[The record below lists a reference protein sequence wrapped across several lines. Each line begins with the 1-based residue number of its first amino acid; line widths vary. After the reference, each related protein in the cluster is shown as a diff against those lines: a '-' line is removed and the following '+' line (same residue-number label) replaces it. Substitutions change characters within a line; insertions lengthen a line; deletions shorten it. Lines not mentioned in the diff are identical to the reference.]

1 MRAAPFLLA
10 LCALFCVTSAAAQPP
25 TPIRIEPRLLMV
37 SAVRDAINRADY
49 EAVIVVTEVTADG
62 VTSAVS
68 WALPDA
74 KAPDGVRYAKA
85 RMVNRA
91 EDLRSAHRLIT
102 WYLSGDTEVLPGA
115 ISSRL
120 SRAMFDELKTQGSTA
135 IVLGAVSASEG
146 GVLGGLL
153 AGRKYFRG
161 TLARVGA
168 SSVRVLV
175 NGVATE
181 LPAMQ
186 VKGQVA
192 VGGDQGELEL
202 WIHDSAEAPLLLK
215 QRFQGTESQ
224 LVRVQRPDSNVRVG
238 GKLQGNGIDILGGA
252 TCRAELNGVYFLSG
266 SAQLLPD
273 SRPAIQA
280 VAAAL
285 KAAPDWAITIEGHT
299 DNIGTDANNL
309 DLSKRRAEALK
320 AELVSREG
328 IAAARLATAG
338 FGAKRPVDNNDT
350 LVGRAH
356 NRRVELV
363 RDCKR

>member
-1 MRAAPFLLA
+1 MMAARLFSA
-10 LCALFCVTSAAAQPP
+10 LCAVLCVASAVAQ
-25 TPIRIEPRLLMV
+25 TPMIRIEPHLLMV
-37 SAVRDAINRADY
+37 SAVHDAINRADY
-49 EAVIVVTEVTADG
+49 EAVIVVTDVTAEG
-62 VTSAVS
+62 VASMVS
-68 WALPDA
+68 WALPDP
-74 KAPDGVRYAKA
+74 KAPDGVRRVKA
-85 RMVNRA
+85 RMMNRA

-102 WYLSGDTEVLPGA
+102 WYLSGDAEVFPGA

-120 SRAMFDELKTQGSTA
+120 SSAMFDELKTQGSTA
-135 IVLGAVSASEG
+135 IVLGAVSASDG

-153 AGRKYFRG
+153 TGRKYFRG

-175 NGVATE
+175 DGVATA
-181 LPAMQ
+181 LPALQ

-202 WIHDSAEAPLLLK
+202 WIYDSAEAPLLLK

-224 LVRVQRPDSNVRVG
+224 LVRVQRPDSNAHR
-238 GKLQGNGIDILGGA
+238 GKLQGGGIDILGGA
-252 TCRAELNGVYFLSG
+252 TCRAELNGVYFLSC

-285 KAAPDWAITIEGHT
+285 KAAPDWALTIEGHT
-299 DNIGTDANNL
+299 DNIGTEASNL

-320 AELVSREG
+320 TELVTREG

>member
-1 MRAAPFLLA
+1 MMAARLLCG
-10 LCALFCVTSAAAQPP
+10 LCALLCMAGAAAQTPA
-25 TPIRIEPRLLMV
+25 PIRIEPRLLMV

-49 EAVIVVTEVTADG
+49 EAVIVVTDVTGEG
-62 VTSAVS
+62 VASAVS
-68 WALPDA
+68 WALPDP
-74 KAPDGVRYAKA
+74 KAPDGVRRAKA

-102 WYLSGDTEVLPGA
+102 WYVSGDAEVFPGA
-115 ISSRL
+115 VSSRISS
-120 SRAMFDELKTQGSTA
+120 AMFDELKTQGSSA
-135 IVLGAVSASEG
+135 IVLGAVSASDG
-146 GVLGGLL
+146 GLLGGLL

-161 TLARVGA
+161 TLSRVGV

-175 NGVATE
+175 DGVATE
-181 LPAMQ
+181 LPALQ
-186 VKGQVA
+186 VKGSVA

-202 WIHDSAEAPLLLK
+202 WIYDSAATPLLLK

-224 LVRVQRPDSNVRVG
+224 LVRVERPNSNAHRGKVQG
-238 GKLQGNGIDILGGA
+238 GGIDILGGA

-273 SRPAIQA
+273 SRPALQS

-285 KAAPDWAITIEGHT
+285 KAAPDWAITVEGHT
-299 DNIGTDANNL
+299 DNIGSDASNL

-338 FGAKRPVDNNDT
+338 FGATRPIDTNDT

-363 RDCKR
+363 RNCKR